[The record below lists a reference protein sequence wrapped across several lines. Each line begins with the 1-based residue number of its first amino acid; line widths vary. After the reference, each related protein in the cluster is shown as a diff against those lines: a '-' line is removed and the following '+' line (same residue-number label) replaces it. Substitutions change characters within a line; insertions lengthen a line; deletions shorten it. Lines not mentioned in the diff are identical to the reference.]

1 MIIRSDTSVP
11 ESGRPTPEWYM
22 PFAGGFVHAIG
33 AKEPLKR
40 PAL

>member
-11 ESGRPTPEWYM
+11 ESGRPTPEWS
-22 PFAGGFVHAIG
+22 FAGGFVHAIG